1 MLLCMFLLML
11 LCILLRMLLCM
22 LLCMLSSLTHPI
34 PQSSPAL
41 SCLGTRH
48 SPAFSCSA
56 PQLGCLH
63 FCSFLLTSL
72 PLFAPSFAFLF
83 RLIRCSASPLFC
95 SALVLGRSGRS
106 PLAFD
111 HTGPWPLQPRAL
123 SALSTLSHCG
133 ALALN
138 GHFPRTPSLF
148 LVDPFTSLADP
159 FTSLAETFT
168 SLTWLHFFISI
179 DSLHA
184 VCCTQVSISAAPGA
198 KTPRRLTFPGDQRLW
213 RVTQSSRLLR
223 RSAAPVPS
231 SSCAWPPRRSA
242 AQDLE
247 RSDPWF
253 LQPSNAPFIGPSATP
268 PSAFRFSDAHFGA
281 RLVLFSFCLLA

>member
-11 LCILLRMLLCM
+11 LCMLLCLLLYTLLYMLLCM
-22 LLCMLSSLTHPI
+22 MPCLLSSLIHPI

-83 RLIRCSASPLFC
+83 RLIRCSVWPLFC
-95 SALVLGRSGRS
+95 SALVLGCSGPRPLLFSATLVLGRSGRS

-111 HTGPWPLQPRAL
+111 HTGPRPLQPRAL

-138 GHFPRTPSLF
+138 GHLPRSPTL
-148 LVDPFTSLADP
+148 LLIGPFIFSCWP
-159 FTSLAETFT
+159 
-168 SLTWLHFFISI
+168 LHF
-179 DSLHA
+179 
-184 VCCTQVSISAAPGA
+184 
-198 KTPRRLTFPGDQRLW
+198 
-213 RVTQSSRLLR
+213 SR
-223 RSAAPVPS
+223 
-231 SSCAWPPRRSA
+231 
-242 AQDLE
+242 
-247 RSDPWF
+247 
-253 LQPSNAPFIGPSATP
+253 
-268 PSAFRFSDAHFGA
+268 
-281 RLVLFSFCLLA
+281 